1 MVHLD
6 DNRSKHFQQS
16 VENKPLFSKGTEASS
31 SFPAVLQ
38 EYKVSSFEQRLISEI
53 EFRLERSP
61 VEESDEEVQHDQ
73 DSAGQGV
80 APSFNQ
86 KLKHYKVFEGM
97 PVTFS
102 CKVHGDPK
110 PKVGALP
117 WTTREHYIMV
127 ILKHF

>member
-1 MVHLD
+1 MVT
-6 DNRSKHFQQS
+6 QS
-16 VENKPLFSKGTEASS
+16 LCRISVLASPLTSVSVVSG
-31 SFPAVLQ
+31 LQ

-61 VEESDEEVQHDQ
+61 VEESDDDVQHDE

-80 APSFNQ
+80 APSFDQ

-102 CKVHGDPK
+102 CKVNGDPK
-110 PKVGALP
+110 PKVGTLL
-117 WTTREHYIMV
+117 RSSYLDKCSV
-127 ILKHF
+127 I